1 MLPLLLLSPYF
12 NFFGEKKSPPVERNN
27 MMMVK
32 NSQMLYRAKHRRK
45 SPIKKVA
52 TIMSSTTQYY
62 NIYVAYTRRPSMAIW
77 KQQPFFSWK
86 KKFDIWHEP
95 KVGNNL
101 WPWIMGTVYL
111 SFHKIEGSFFNAR
124 PKYERR
130 HHRSWNISYH
140 DDDES
145 DYSLGRLIF
154 SKIFWI
160 FYLVI
165 RKVHS
170 MLW

>member
-1 MLPLLLLSPYF
+1 
-12 NFFGEKKSPPVERNN
+12 
-27 MMMVK
+27 
-32 NSQMLYRAKHRRK
+32 
-45 SPIKKVA
+45 
-52 TIMSSTTQYY
+52 
-62 NIYVAYTRRPSMAIW
+62 MAIW

-154 SKIFWI
+154 SIILWI
-160 FYLVI
+160 FYSYKKSSFNALVI
-165 RKVHS
+165 TINECNYYWINNPCDIVPP
-170 MLW
+170 LNAGLQNQW